1 MKGYYFYIPV
11 IKELMIAKA
20 KFYKGIEFICVSEL
34 PADQQL
40 LLQHVQEPER
50 IKILMDGKILSNCI
64 QYRDYCHWFNTV
76 YKSSVQPA
84 AVEQAPVMLTP
95 VQVLVSKG

>member
-1 MKGYYFYIPV
+1 M
-11 IKELMIAKA
+11 LAKA
-20 KFYKGIEFICVSEL
+20 KFYRGIEFISVSEL

-64 QYRDYCHWFNTV
+64 QYRDYCHWFTTV
-76 YKSSVQPA
+76 YQRSVQP
-84 AVEQAPVMLTP
+84 VTIEETQVTLTP
-95 VQVLVSKG
+95 VQVLVSKS